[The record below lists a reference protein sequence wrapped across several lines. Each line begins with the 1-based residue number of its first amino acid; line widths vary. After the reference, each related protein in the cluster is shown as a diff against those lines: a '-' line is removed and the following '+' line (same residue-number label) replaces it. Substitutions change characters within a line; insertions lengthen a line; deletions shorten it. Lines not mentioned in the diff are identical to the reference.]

1 MPGGERASQRAP
13 TAPARGSRRGCVGVR
28 ATREWR
34 SWRGSRPQTRLVYV
48 ADRESDMLELMVR
61 ARDLG
66 TPTDGLLRS
75 PHHRTWPEGGRLWAK
90 VLASPPLGEVRFT
103 VPGGRGRTAREVRQ
117 ALVVQRVAVADGRG
131 GAFDVTCLIAREIGA
146 PSGVKL
152 IAWRRLTNRPAAT
165 LAAVAEL
172 IDGYRARWEVELR
185 FLVLKAGCCIAA
197 RQLSTMA
204 RPWRYSWWWLGASRA

>member
-13 TAPARGSRRGCVGVR
+13 TAPARGSRKRVR
-28 ATREWR
+28 WSEGYARVAELA
-34 SWRGSRPQTRLVYV
+34 GSRPQTRLVYV

-172 IDGYRARWEVELR
+172 IDGYRARWEVRAVTGPQGRLLR
-185 FLVLKAGCCIAA
+185 
-197 RQLSTMA
+197 RD
-204 RPWRYSWWWLGASRA
+204 RRN